1 MKCMM
6 CESLSLK
13 HICPKCQT
21 NFLTPSLYKR
31 KLSNGIE
38 VLSFYKYK
46 EIQELLFTKH
56 TDLGFYIYSLLAELS
71 FKKFADNFVFNEDIV
86 SIAID
91 DNVKNGYSHTALL
104 NKQLLSKSIK
114 PLYNRLR
121 AGNSVTYSGKS
132 REFRLLHS
140 REFKLKNFK
149 EKNVILVDDIV
160 TTGTTLTQAIEL
172 LKRADKEVL
181 FCLTLCDV
189 SQD

>member
-1 MKCMM
+1 M

-13 HICPKCQT
+13 HICSKCQT
-21 NFLTPSLYKR
+21 DFLTPSLYKR
-31 KLSNGIE
+31 KLSNGVE
-38 VLSFYKYK
+38 VLSFYRYK
-46 EIQELLFTKH
+46 EIKELLFTKH
-56 TDLGFYIYSLLAELS
+56 TDLGFHIYSLLAELS
-71 FKKFADNFVFNEDIV
+71 FKKFANNFVFDADLV

-91 DNVKNGYSHTALL
+91 DSVKSGYSHTALL
-104 NKQLLSKSIK
+104 NKRLLSKSIK
-114 PLYNRLR
+114 PLYNKLR

-140 REFKLKNFK
+140 REFKLKKFK
-149 EKNVILVDDIV
+149 EKNVILIDDIV
-160 TTGTTLTQAIEL
+160 TTGATLTQAVEL